1 MRKVIAVGQSCI
13 DIVHVDYK
21 PVMSYVGGR
30 IANMAASLSR
40 AGVPVEYVSECGQD
54 SVGDMIIDFLQ
65 SNGVGT
71 KSVDRFTEGLSPISL
86 IFRDAEGRE
95 RYSEYV
101 KYPKTRFDILWPK
114 IEEDDIVVFGSYFS
128 IDENVR
134 KPLSEFLAYAQER
147 KALLV
152 YLPGF
157 QPELCSRITRVM
169 PYIFE
174 NFIVYR
180 YEKLGFFTRLIPSDT
195 VFSKIYKDGKFL
207 DGAEEYLNKL
217 INKRYKDYGFMSTTM
232 IRNSVFQDR
241 VVELRI
247 KAPRLSKAVFVS
259 IKDLAAFDS
268 QYELLFPRGK
278 ILSLESYE
286 ISSDR
291 KNITIN
297 VKMQPPCLYS
307 RSCDEI
313 YVDNLRQPEFDL
325 QPAKKVDDDNK
336 IGSPYQ
342 RF

>member
-21 PVMSYVGGR
+21 PAMSYVGGR

-54 SVGDMIIDFLQ
+54 SVGDMIVDFLQ

-174 NFIVYR
+174 NLEMADIVIAR
-180 YEKLGFFTRLIPSDT
+180 ESDMAKIFEKSD
-195 VFSKIYKDGKFL
+195 SKKCYD
-207 DGAEEYLNKL
+207 EH
-217 INKRYKDYGFMSTTM
+217 
-232 IRNSVFQDR
+232 IRF
-241 VVELRI
+241 
-247 KAPRLSKAVFVS
+247 
-259 IKDLAAFDS
+259 
-268 QYELLFPRGK
+268 
-278 ILSLESYE
+278 
-286 ISSDR
+286 
-291 KNITIN
+291 
-297 VKMQPPCLYS
+297 YS
-307 RSCDEI
+307 RYFLFSNNQYDISLYADNAEI
-313 YVDNLRQPEFDL
+313 HRTAE
-325 QPAKKVDDDNK
+325 AKPTNALGWNASVCAGFVYGLIQSG
-336 IGSPYQ
+336 IGRESLAEGDWN
-342 RF
+342 RVADTAMDFAADSAKSGANVITTAFADSLGNDMR

>member
-21 PVMSYVGGR
+21 PAMSYVGGR

-54 SVGDMIIDFLQ
+54 SVGDMIVDFLQ

-157 QPELCSRITRVM
+157 QPDSKIRMLLHLADQAEVVVAICASDIVKNKLRGDLGIT
-169 PYIFE
+169 
-174 NFIVYR
+174 
-180 YEKLGFFTRLIPSDT
+180 YEDDVLRLIDAFRAAGLYVGSVVLTQYSGQPAAD
-195 VFSKIYKDGKFL
+195 KFR
-207 DGAEEYLNKL
+207 
-217 INKRYKDYGFMSTTM
+217 KR
-232 IRNSVFQDR
+232 
-241 VVELRI
+241 
-247 KAPRLSKAVFVS
+247 
-259 IKDLAAFDS
+259 LAALGIKVYLHYPIEGYPGNIPLIASEEGF
-268 QYELLFPRGK
+268 GK
-278 ILSLESYE
+278 NEYIETTRPLVIVTAPGPGS
-286 ISSDR
+286 
-291 KNITIN
+291 
-297 VKMQPPCLYS
+297 VKMATCLSQLYHEYK
-307 RSCDEI
+307 R
-313 YVDNLRQPEFDL
+313 
-325 QPAKKVDDDNK
+325 
-336 IGSPYQ
+336 
-342 RF
+342 

>member
-1 MRKVIAVGQSCI
+1 MRGIFYLFVCCVFSLMA
-13 DIVHVDYK
+13 DPK
-21 PVMSYVGGR
+21 PELKPSK
-30 IANMAASLSR
+30 SELL
-40 AGVPVEYVSECGQD
+40 VPSSELPYREFKNGQD
-54 SVGDMIIDFLQ
+54 AINWWNEIYGSRVFDQEEKKIIYDYTFGNFFMINDKLRMGIPVSKLAKEDQEKVAKL
-65 SNGVGT
+65 
-71 KSVDRFTEGLSPISL
+71 DEALS
-86 IFRDAEGRE
+86 
-95 RYSEYV
+95 
-101 KYPKTRFDILWPK
+101 KT
-114 IEEDDIVVFGSYFS
+114 
-128 IDENVR
+128 
-134 KPLSEFLAYAQER
+134 
-147 KALLV
+147 
-152 YLPGF
+152 
-157 QPELCSRITRVM
+157 
-169 PYIFE
+169 YIFE

-241 VVELRI
+241 VVELKI
-247 KAPRLSKAVFVS
+247 KAPRSSKAVFVS

-313 YVDNLRQPEFDL
+313 HVDNLRQPEFDL